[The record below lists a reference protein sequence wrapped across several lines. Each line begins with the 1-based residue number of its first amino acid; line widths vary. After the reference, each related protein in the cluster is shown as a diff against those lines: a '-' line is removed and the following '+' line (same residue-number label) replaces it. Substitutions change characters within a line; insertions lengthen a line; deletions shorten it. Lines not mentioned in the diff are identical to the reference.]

1 MVVNCNLVM
10 LFIGTLDD
18 SSALD
23 FNNSSQVP
31 TPIILK
37 NTIKDFQSVNMILWR
52 CRKCN
57 VLRLAEGHFHF
68 NSVLIFFFIIKY
80 VSFCSSNPES
90 HHILQKLTYCLFGD
104 TEWTH
109 KLILEIG
116 DIFFLCQDP

>member
-23 FNNSSQVP
+23 FNNSLYVP
-31 TPIILK
+31 TTIILM
-37 NTIKDFQSVNMILWR
+37 NTVKDYKSVNMILWR

-68 NSVLIFFFIIKY
+68 NRVLIYF
-80 VSFCSSNPES
+80 S
-90 HHILQKLTYCLFGD
+90 
-104 TEWTH
+104 
-109 KLILEIG
+109 
-116 DIFFLCQDP
+116 